1 MAHQVISL
9 HKALHPCI
17 TLLLL
22 LVTRDTQVSPHEA
35 LGSHG
40 PCQGANKPFQPDV
53 VDALI
58 NLDRG

>member
-1 MAHQVISL
+1 MAYQVISL
-9 HKALHPCI
+9 HKALHPST

-22 LVTRDTQVSPHEA
+22 LVTHDAKVSPHEA

>member
-9 HKALHPCI
+9 HKALHPST

-22 LVTRDTQVSPHEA
+22 LVTHDAKVSPHEA
-35 LGSHG
+35 LGSYG
-40 PCQGANKPFQPDV
+40 PCQGAKKPFQPDV